1 MKGEAK
7 LENKKKRKQ
16 KHDKWDFFHF
26 SDLIEPLFYLLRWA
40 FKGII
45 KIIN

>member
-1 MKGEAK
+1 MENMKESR
-7 LENKKKRKQ
+7 RK
-16 KHDKWDFFHF
+16 HNKWDFFPLA
-26 SDLIEPLFYLLRWA
+26 DLVEPLFYLLRWA